1 MKEACRDARG
11 VNFIENLF
19 QDVRYGARVLAKK
32 PAFTALTVVT
42 LALGIGASTAIFS
55 IVDAVLLRR
64 LAYRDPDRLVVIW
77 GAQIGQVGSSKVF
90 DSYRDFEAWQH
101 SSRSFDQLEALTWAF
116 AGQTLSWRGKPQRV
130 LAIPATQG
138 IFSLLGVQ
146 AAAGRTFGGEDLKA
160 GCTVV
165 LSHRFWQDR
174 LGSPTDAVGGSLT
187 LDGRHCTVIGI
198 MPSRFEFYPRDSD
211 LWTLITPSSDFTL
224 HPRNSLVGVFGRL
237 RPGVSRATAQAELT
251 VIHQRTAEELP
262 AESWISQVVPVVYD
276 LQSEFT
282 WLAGRNLRNG
292 LLLLSAAVGLVVLIA
307 CVNVAS
313 LTLERARERQKE
325 LAIRSALG
333 SGRARLV
340 RQLLTESFLLSWLGA
355 GLGVFLA
362 AASVRY
368 FRVANPVELP
378 PGSAVT
384 VNLRVLAFTTFLAAL
399 TGVVFGLFPA
409 WKASRLDP
417 NEALKGASRGVVQDV
432 SSHRAAKLLVVF
444 EAALSVVLLAGAG
457 LVIKSMAQLGN
468 VSLGFTP
475 NHLLTAE
482 VSLPTSSYPDAPRQA
497 GFYGKLASS
506 LGVLPGVKGVAL
518 SSWLPVGGGP
528 GKY

>member
-146 AAAGRTFGGEDLKA
+146 AAAGRTFGAEDLKA

-262 AESWISQVVPVVYD
+262 AESWISQVVPAVYD

-292 LLLLSAAVGLVVLIA
+292 LLLLLAAVGLVLLIA
-307 CVNVAS
+307 CVKRSESHSGTRQGTAEGTCHSISARLGQSAPCPATAYREFFAIVA
-313 LTLERARERQKE
+313 RRWV
-325 LAIRSALG
+325 RSV
-333 SGRARLV
+333 SGRGKRSVFSSCKPGRTTARQ
-340 RQLLTESFLLSWLGA
+340 RCHGEFA
-355 GLGVFLA
+355 
-362 AASVRY
+362 R
-368 FRVANPVELP
+368 
-378 PGSAVT
+378 
-384 VNLRVLAFTTFLAAL
+384 
-399 TGVVFGLFPA
+399 TGVHHV
-409 WKASRLDP
+409 
-417 NEALKGASRGVVQDV
+417 
-432 SSHRAAKLLVVF
+432 
-444 EAALSVVLLAGAG
+444 
-457 LVIKSMAQLGN
+457 
-468 VSLGFTP
+468 
-475 NHLLTAE
+475 
-482 VSLPTSSYPDAPRQA
+482 
-497 GFYGKLASS
+497 
-506 LGVLPGVKGVAL
+506 L
-518 SSWLPVGGGP
+518 SSSDRGGIRPLSGLEGIP
-528 GKY
+528 A